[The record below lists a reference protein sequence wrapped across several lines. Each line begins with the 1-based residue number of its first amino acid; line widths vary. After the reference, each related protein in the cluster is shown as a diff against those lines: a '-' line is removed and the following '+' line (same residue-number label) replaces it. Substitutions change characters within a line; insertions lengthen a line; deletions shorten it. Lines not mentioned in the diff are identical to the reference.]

1 MGKRLSRI
9 ITSEDEVIQTVE
21 NAILLFRDEGISGER
36 FADTV
41 NRLGLEYV
49 EDRLFSGKIDKEAVL
64 KKNVIGGATC

>member
-9 ITSEDEVIQTVE
+9 LHSEDEVVQVVE

-41 NRLGLEYV
+41 NRLGLEHV
-49 EDRLFSGKIDKEAVL
+49 EDRLFNSRIDKEAVL
-64 KKNVIGGATC
+64 KKNVVGGATC